1 MNTKILTIDQG
12 TTSSRAVIFGENMEV
27 LDQSQQEY
35 PLIYPA
41 DGWVEIDPNVL
52 LNSVIETLSAF
63 KDEHIENVA
72 ITNQRETT
80 LVWDKKT
87 GNPIYNAIVW
97 QDRRT
102 SDYCESIKTKDVQS
116 LVQKK
121 TGLILDPYF
130 SATKIKWILD
140 NVEGAREKAVNGD
153 LCFGTVDT
161 FLMYKLS
168 NGKIFKTDYTNA
180 SRTMLFNIHTL
191 SWDQDLLK
199 LFDIPESLLPEPVA
213 CDSKFGNIEFANNP
227 EINAVLGDQHA
238 ALFGQNCLNRGQMK
252 STYGTGCF
260 LMVNTGLKPINSQDG
275 LLTTLAFHWQNNC
288 HYALE
293 GSIYSAGTIVQ
304 WLRDGLMLF
313 KESKDCENF
322 LDENFF
328 TNNLIFIPAFNGL
341 GTPFWNSEIRSSFH
355 GITRDTTKINLV
367 TAALAS
373 VSYQTNEIVSCLS
386 NIGIEVDELKIDGG
400 MTVNKWFRRHLA
412 TTLNKNIMTPDNP
425 ESTALGVAI
434 MSLINASIVDNEIF
448 KTLNFSMTTP
458 TKSLVGDVQ
467 NDNNKWRN
475 YIEKEIKS
483 IS

>member
-27 LDQSQQEY
+27 IDQSQQEY

-102 SDYCESIKTKDVQS
+102 SDYCESIKTKEVQS

-140 NVEGAREKAVNGD
+140 NVDGAREKAVNGD

-213 CDSKFGNIEFANNP
+213 CDSKFGKIEFANNP

-238 ALFGQNCLNRGQMK
+238 ALFGQNCLNRGQM
-252 STYGTGCF
+252 
-260 LMVNTGLKPINSQDG
+260 
-275 LLTTLAFHWQNNC
+275 
-288 HYALE
+288 
-293 GSIYSAGTIVQ
+293 
-304 WLRDGLMLF
+304 
-313 KESKDCENF
+313 
-322 LDENFF
+322 
-328 TNNLIFIPAFNGL
+328 
-341 GTPFWNSEIRSSFH
+341 
-355 GITRDTTKINLV
+355 
-367 TAALAS
+367 
-373 VSYQTNEIVSCLS
+373 
-386 NIGIEVDELKIDGG
+386 
-400 MTVNKWFRRHLA
+400 
-412 TTLNKNIMTPDNP
+412 
-425 ESTALGVAI
+425 
-434 MSLINASIVDNEIF
+434 
-448 KTLNFSMTTP
+448 
-458 TKSLVGDVQ
+458 
-467 NDNNKWRN
+467 
-475 YIEKEIKS
+475 
-483 IS
+483 